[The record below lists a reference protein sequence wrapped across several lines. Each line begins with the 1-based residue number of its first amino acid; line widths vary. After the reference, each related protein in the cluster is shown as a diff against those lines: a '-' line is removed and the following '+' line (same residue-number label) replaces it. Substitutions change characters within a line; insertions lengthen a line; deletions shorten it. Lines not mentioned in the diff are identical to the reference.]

1 MSNHFAKFA
10 TAIAVAILATLALS
24 AVPRTANAA
33 DECLTEPTGPSS
45 QGKHWYYHIERGTG
59 RHCWYQRGQDD
70 TAAIGTAQDQSTA
83 ADDDA
88 SPATDQV
95 VAARDQAPAAKPIS
109 KPVAKKSE
117 TPATR
122 SIADAR
128 AELPT
133 KTRTDDDSTVAST
146 AAPATAAVAVAAAA
160 PSAPNAT
167 VWPNPQAAL
176 AAKPVAAETAPT
188 TSSDTDTQQDT
199 SASITSAAAPSPAPA
214 TQAGP
219 LGNRHLGSLPMLL
232 LVAFGA
238 LGLAGL
244 TGSTVYRL
252 ATLRRRVR
260 PEDRWNRNVAFQPA
274 PPRRPRPVPARPEPI
289 EENVQENLVQ
299 ENQENF
305 QEDFQENFQEDF
317 QDYVQEPVED
327 EIAPEQVVRVPVA
340 RKRFELEEVPRTE
353 MGSADG
359 NRRREQI
366 EAHLAQLTRQLQADL
381 EVHARAG

>member
-33 DECLTEPTGPSS
+33 DECLTEPTGPTS

-59 RHCWYQRGQDD
+59 RHCWYQRGQED
-70 TAAIGTAQDQSTA
+70 TAASGTAPDQSTTA
-83 ADDDA
+83 NDDA

-95 VAARDQAPAAKPIS
+95 VAARDPAPAAKPIA
-109 KPVAKKSE
+109 KPVAKKTE
-117 TPATR
+117 TQATR

-133 KTRTDDDSTVAST
+133 KTRADDDSTVATT
-146 AAPATAAVAVAAAA
+146 AAPAPAATAVAAAA
-160 PSAPNAT
+160 PSAPNT
-167 VWPNPQAAL
+167 SVWPNPQAVL

-199 SASITSAAAPSPAPA
+199 TASTTPAPAAVPSPAPA

-244 TGSTVYRL
+244 TGSSVYRL

-260 PEDRWNRNVAFQPA
+260 PEDRWTRNVTMPE
-274 PPRRPRPVPARPEPI
+274 PPTRRPRPIPARPEPVQ
-289 EENVQENLVQ
+289 ENVQ
-299 ENQENF
+299 NF
-305 QEDFQENFQEDF
+305 QNF
-317 QDYVQEPVED
+317 QDYEPVED
-327 EIAPEQVVRVPVA
+327 EIEPEQVVREPVEHESVV
-340 RKRFELEEVPRTE
+340 RRRFELHVEVPPTE
-353 MGSADG
+353 TGSVDG